1 MNRFKIAVFILV
13 ISVLLRVSSLI
24 FIQTTCEKM
33 TDKLDSVISGIAQS
47 NINDAVTRLDDSI
60 EYFEKIK
67 PFLNLIVGQGE
78 TIEIRS
84 NLNKAIFFV
93 NMKDY
98 ESAILHLEECKTDLN
113 RIIVSSIPS
122 ISTIL

>member
-1 MNRFKIAVFILV
+1 MNRVKIAVFILV
-13 ISVLLRVSSLI
+13 ISVLLSVASLI

-93 NMKDY
+93 NLKDY

-122 ISTIL
+122 ISTVL

>member
-1 MNRFKIAVFILV
+1 MNRVKIAVFILV
-13 ISVLLRVSSLI
+13 ISVLLSVASLI